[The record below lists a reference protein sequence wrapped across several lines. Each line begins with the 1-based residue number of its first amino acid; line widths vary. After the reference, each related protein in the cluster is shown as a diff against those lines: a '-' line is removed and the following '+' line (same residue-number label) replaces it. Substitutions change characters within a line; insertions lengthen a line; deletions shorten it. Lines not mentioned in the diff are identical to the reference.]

1 MPTMRSRVDWG
12 LGLVMLS
19 FCPTMRLSS
28 VDFPTFGFPAT
39 VTIPA
44 LGITEDTP
52 NYRLAVAA
60 AGCRLRTAD
69 QRHFGLLTNYELG
82 DRLRTDDCA
91 DCEVRTSP
99 QFVVSLPIRN

>member
-1 MPTMRSRVDWG
+1 

-44 LGITEDTP
+44 LGI
-52 NYRLAVAA
+52 
-60 AGCRLRTAD
+60 
-69 QRHFGLLTNYELG
+69 
-82 DRLRTDDCA
+82 
-91 DCEVRTSP
+91 
-99 QFVVSLPIRN
+99 